1 MPIAPIIT
9 FKAGKCELEG
19 KAVKPDPTPGYIY
32 LYSEDD
38 LVHFCWRPRGA
49 PMDTPELDLLML
61 PTDGSFT
68 PYEPM
73 SAENPTPE
81 KKPTNGR
88 IYVLRFSSS
97 SQRYLF
103 WLQSGSQHPNKDPA
117 WFSARDLKL
126 GEIVNT
132 LLLGEDVNVE
142 EEMAAVPHD
151 SDRRDGGDDDDE
163 AMEDVEGTNHDH
175 GFHRSGSGGAG
186 PGATGGDIR
195 EEGEESR
202 EGGADGGRAAAAGD
216 MDANAI
222 IQNFINSMGGKQT
235 GPGRQAAQG
244 KLFTTLQDLL
254 TPASTIAY
262 LEQISEPE
270 VDRLLQYL
278 PPQLLTLAKTADGV
292 SEDSDLNLTQ
302 KKSILARVLRSP
314 QFTQSNSSLT
324 IALRDGGLP
333 SIADALGV
341 QVQNGGFM
349 RGGAVPLGGGE
360 AVEAFLEGVKDQ
372 VKKERGEGG
381 DSMDTQ

>member
-1 MPIAPIIT
+1 
-9 FKAGKCELEG
+9 
-19 KAVKPDPTPGYIY
+19 
-32 LYSEDD
+32 
-38 LVHFCWRPRGA
+38 
-49 PMDTPELDLLML
+49 MDTPELDLLML

-151 SDRRDGGDDDDE
+151 S
-163 AMEDVEGTNHDH
+163 
-175 GFHRSGSGGAG
+175 
-186 PGATGGDIR
+186 GDIR

-216 MDANAI
+216 MDDNAI

-254 TPASTIAY
+254 TPASPIAY

-333 SIADALGV
+333 H
-341 QVQNGGFM
+341 
-349 RGGAVPLGGGE
+349 
-360 AVEAFLEGVKDQ
+360 
-372 VKKERGEGG
+372 
-381 DSMDTQ
+381 

>member
-1 MPIAPIIT
+1 
-9 FKAGKCELEG
+9 
-19 KAVKPDPTPGYIY
+19 
-32 LYSEDD
+32 
-38 LVHFCWRPRGA
+38 
-49 PMDTPELDLLML
+49 
-61 PTDGSFT
+61 
-68 PYEPM
+68 
-73 SAENPTPE
+73 
-81 KKPTNGR
+81 
-88 IYVLRFSSS
+88 
-97 SQRYLF
+97 
-103 WLQSGSQHPNKDPA
+103 
-117 WFSARDLKL
+117 
-126 GEIVNT
+126 
-132 LLLGEDVNVE
+132 
-142 EEMAAVPHD
+142 
-151 SDRRDGGDDDDE
+151 
-163 AMEDVEGTNHDH
+163 
-175 GFHRSGSGGAG
+175 
-186 PGATGGDIR
+186 
-195 EEGEESR
+195 
-202 EGGADGGRAAAAGD
+202 